1 MWLIMRD
8 VVEDLQC
15 YGKKNIGLQLLVIPE
30 IIYIDLEVAVEGM
43 GIWRL
48 TGYHG
53 FPKRSR

>member
-1 MWLIMRD
+1 M
-8 VVEDLQC
+8 EDLQC